1 MNLET
6 KAVPA
11 PASHVAQG
19 APAGQG
25 EGVAAAAAHC
35 PRHATANCAPLARLA
50 AVRPRWVAVR
60 SAAEALGLAERTLL
74 HAGPPYADPR
84 QPAAPVLSSAVLC
97 CLYEGWAGSEAEA
110 EAMIADGRVRLL
122 PAQSLD
128 VVTPLAAVISPRT
141 ALVEVED
148 AASGRHAWSL
158 LGSGAGP
165 QLRFGSRD
173 AAILERLR
181 WRDEVLAPH
190 LAGQL
195 AAAPVE
201 LLPLALAGLAGG
213 DDLHGRTT
221 AATAELRALLQP
233 WPGQDSAV
241 ATAVDAMLEST
252 PLFFLTLW
260 MAACHL
266 ALSVAAD
273 GADPASTLVVALAG
287 NGSDCGIRLAGD
299 PARWWTTAA
308 LPPAGPRLNPALKAK
323 AAPLLGDSGCID
335 AAGFGAQ
342 ALASA
347 DEVRSAL
354 APWLPERWCER
365 PPLQARSAHRGERGD
380 GAGELRWTVLDAALI
395 AAGPQPALAT
405 IAMVDA
411 AGRAGLLGRGIAQV
425 PAALFRRALAG
436 LLHNALAG
444 LERHDG

>member
-1 MNLET
+1 MNLEIR
-6 KAVPA
+6 VSPPPA
-11 PASHVAQG
+11 ARVAQATSG
-19 APAGQG
+19 GQD
-25 EGVAAAAAHC
+25 AAAAPAAGRR
-35 PRHATANCAPLARLA
+35 PATANCAPLARLA
-50 AVRPRWVAVR
+50 AVQPRWVAVR

-84 QPAAPVLSSAVLC
+84 QPAPPVLSSAVLC

-110 EAMIADGRVRLL
+110 EAMIADGRVCLL
-122 PAQSLD
+122 PAQSLGA
-128 VVTPLAAVISPRT
+128 VTPLAAVISPRT

-148 AASGRHAWSL
+148 AASGRRAWSL

-165 QLRFGSRD
+165 QIRFGSRD
-173 AAILERLR
+173 PAILERLR
-181 WRDEVLAPH
+181 WRDEVLAPQ

-195 AAAPVE
+195 AAAPVD

-213 DDLHGRTT
+213 DDLHGRTS

-233 WPGQDSAV
+233 WPGQDSTV
-241 ATAVDAMLEST
+241 ATAVDAMLESS

-287 NGSDCGIRLAGD
+287 NGNDCGIRLAGD
-299 PARWWTTAA
+299 PSRWWTVAA
-308 LPPAGPRLNPALKAK
+308 LPPAGPRLNPALEAK

-342 ALASA
+342 ALAGA
-347 DEVRSAL
+347 EEVRSAL
-354 APWLPERWCER
+354 APWLPEHWCEQ
-365 PPLQARSAHRGERGD
+365 PPLQALAAHCGEG
-380 GAGELRWTVLDAALI
+380 GNSAGELRWSVLDAALI

-411 AGRAGLLGRGIAQV
+411 AGRAGLLGRGIAQA